1 MSLISHHCSHFVV
14 ALSSLSVSAF
24 SYLLIVVVLIL
35 SANVQLIG
43 LCLAKVVE
51 KLPQQDFPTNA
62 LSGLHLL

>member
-1 MSLISHHCSHFVV
+1 MSLISLHYSHFVA

-24 SYLLIVVVLIL
+24 SYLLIVLILIL

-43 LCLAKVVE
+43 LCLPKVVE

-62 LSGLHLL
+62 LSDLHLL